1 MQSFKSHRMSDYP
14 LHMLGLELLMFAIA
28 LVFLSPFYFLFSNS
42 FKSFREILV
51 DAASWPQ
58 EWTTQNFTS
67 AWEIIDFPKVA
78 TNSFIITVLGVFL
91 IVMFSSMMAY
101 RLVRR
106 PHKLNQFIFIL
117 LISSMI
123 IPFQSIMLQMVKV
136 ASILQLHGTL
146 YGILF
151 SYIGFG
157 LPLATFLFHGFIKTV
172 PLEVEEAAVVDGCSP
187 YRVFLQIV
195 LPLLKPIA
203 VTVMILNVL
212 WIWNDYLMPVL
223 IIGGNDELK
232 TIPLAIQAFFGQYT
246 KKWDLA
252 MAALTLSLIPI
263 VLFFLILQRYIVEG
277 VAQGAVK
284 G

>member
-42 FKSFREILV
+42 FKSFREILI